1 LAFTI
6 GFSQPIDIPGR
17 TLPPELTNSGAFV
30 SAVTADYFKTVG
42 TRILRGRSFTDAD
55 RAGSAPVA
63 IVDETMAASLW
74 PNEDAIGKCF
84 RSGSAACAEVVGI
97 AANARHFQLHE
108 TPSISFYVPWD
119 QTTRRRS
126 MTLLVRPR
134 GDASRV
140 LSAVRQELVSLD
152 PTITFVDAALLQD
165 RIERMVSPWVLGATM
180 FSVMGVLALVV
191 AAVGL
196 YSVMAYFVTHRAHEI
211 GIRVALGARPAD
223 IVRLVVR
230 SGLALAIGGI
240 VIGFGLALLAS
251 RFLEPLLF
259 DTSAHDPVIFALV
272 GATLMAV
279 AACATVIPAIRARR
293 IDPVEAMRT
302 E

>member
-1 LAFTI
+1 
-6 GFSQPIDIPGR
+6 
-17 TLPPELTNSGAFV
+17 
-30 SAVTADYFKTVG
+30 
-42 TRILRGRSFTDAD
+42 
-55 RAGSAPVA
+55 
-63 IVDETMAASLW
+63 
-74 PNEDAIGKCF
+74 
-84 RSGSAACAEVVGI
+84 
-97 AANARHFQLHE
+97 
-108 TPSISFYVPWD
+108 
-119 QTTRRRS
+119 
-126 MTLLVRPR
+126 
-134 GDASRV
+134 
-140 LSAVRQELVSLD
+140 
-152 PTITFVDAALLQD
+152 
-165 RIERMVSPWVLGATM
+165 
-180 FSVMGVLALVV
+180 MGVLALVV

-251 RFLEPLLF
+251 RFLETLLF

-279 AACATVIPAIRARR
+279 AACATAIPAIRARR

>member
-1 LAFTI
+1 
-6 GFSQPIDIPGR
+6 
-17 TLPPELTNSGAFV
+17 
-30 SAVTADYFKTVG
+30 
-42 TRILRGRSFTDAD
+42 
-55 RAGSAPVA
+55 
-63 IVDETMAASLW
+63 M
-74 PNEDAIGKCF
+74 
-84 RSGSAACAEVVGI
+84 
-97 AANARHFQLHE
+97 
-108 TPSISFYVPWD
+108 
-119 QTTRRRS
+119 
-126 MTLLVRPR
+126 
-134 GDASRV
+134 
-140 LSAVRQELVSLD
+140 
-152 PTITFVDAALLQD
+152 
-165 RIERMVSPWVLGATM
+165 LGATM